1 MENIK
6 SVKIGH
12 NTYKVKYKSN
22 LKLDKN
28 KVDGYYDPNKYT
40 IFIEKN
46 NTKKFNKATI
56 MHEVVHGLLH
66 SIGEIELYS
75 NEILVE
81 GLAQQLQG
89 LIKEKKQLMKIMMKD
104 GLEWEVELTEE
115 Q

>member
-40 IFIEKN
+40 IFI
-46 NTKKFNKATI
+46 
-56 MHEVVHGLLH
+56 
-66 SIGEIELYS
+66 
-75 NEILVE
+75 
-81 GLAQQLQG
+81 
-89 LIKEKKQLMKIMMKD
+89 
-104 GLEWEVELTEE
+104 
-115 Q
+115 